1 MSKSVILKIVG
12 VVGIVGGAACLYLSG
27 VAVESATG
35 IIAAVF
41 ALAALI
47 ALLFKAS

>member
-12 VVGIVGGAACLYLSG
+12 VIGIVGGAACLYLSG

-35 IIAAVF
+35 ILAAVF

-47 ALLFKAS
+47 ALQFKAS